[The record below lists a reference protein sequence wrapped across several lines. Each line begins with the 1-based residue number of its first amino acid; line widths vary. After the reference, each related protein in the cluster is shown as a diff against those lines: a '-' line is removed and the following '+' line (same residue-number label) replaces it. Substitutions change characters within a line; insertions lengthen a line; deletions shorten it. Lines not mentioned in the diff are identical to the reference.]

1 MSGRPGGEFC
11 RRVRGRFVPLPPP
24 WHRRRRRCC
33 SGEQQKAAAEDGRC
47 GSGPGAVPWADEA
60 RRYYI
65 GIVGKYGVQVQALL
79 KKAAALDIRTVCPL
93 HGPTLAGDDLTE
105 ALRLYDLWSSYTPET
120 EGVVIAYA
128 SIYGHTAGAAAR
140 LADRLREKGVTV
152 ALYDLARCDMAA
164 AVADAFRYDRLVLA
178 SVTYNADLFPPMRR
192 FLSAL
197 TERGFRRRR
206 VAFIENGTWAPQA
219 AKFMRAA
226 LEKSPDL
233 TYSDNTVKILSALS
247 DISDAQI
254 TVLADELCRTE

>member
-1 MSGRPGGEFC
+1 M
-11 RRVRGRFVPLPPP
+11 
-24 WHRRRRRCC
+24 
-33 SGEQQKAAAEDGRC
+33 
-47 GSGPGAVPWADEA
+47 
-60 RRYYI
+60 
-65 GIVGKYGVQVQALL
+65 QVQALL
-79 KKAAALDIRTVCPL
+79 KTAAALDIRTVCPL
-93 HGPTLAGDDLTE
+93 HGPTLAGDDLAE
-105 ALRLYDLWSSYTPET
+105 ALRLYDLWSSYTPEA
-120 EGVVIAYA
+120 EGVVIACA
-128 SIYGHTAGAAAR
+128 SIYGHTAEAAVR

-226 LEKSPDL
+226 FEKSPDL
-233 TYSDNTVKILSALS
+233 TYSDHTVKILSALS
-247 DISDAQI
+247 ETSDAQI
-254 TVLADELCRTE
+254 TALADELCRAE